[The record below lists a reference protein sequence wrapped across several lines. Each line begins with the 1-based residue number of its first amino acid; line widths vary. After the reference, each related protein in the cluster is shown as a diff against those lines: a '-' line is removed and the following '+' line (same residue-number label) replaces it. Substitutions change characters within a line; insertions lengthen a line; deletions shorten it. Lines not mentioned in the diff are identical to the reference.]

1 MKIVEELKNKIINE
15 AIEYYLSHE
24 RISIREC
31 AKMFDMTF
39 ETLSSHLKK
48 HKQKTIIIDIIAM
61 M

>member
-1 MKIVEELKNKIINE
+1 MKTVEELKNKIINE

-39 ETLSSHLKK
+39 EILSSY
-48 HKQKTIIIDIIAM
+48 
-61 M
+61 